1 MEEKNLHYKG
11 SKKFYIGH
19 PSINTYECIGQRGR
33 GKTTYWLH
41 EATKRSID
49 NILFHNGE
57 KPDKFYFLRRSDKD
71 WDKVRQ
77 KGLFQSL
84 LTVPEY
90 KDSLKGYTAEKL
102 WNGRILL
109 GKATGSGKDDIA
121 WIDVGYY
128 GDLNNVKGVSTEDA
142 NVLIFDEIVEKLRM
156 KYKGGDGGI
165 HEPELLASLD
175 ETLFR
180 NKDNWFILLGNDDSP
195 TNPYNEYFHVP
206 FGCDSWSD
214 KDIGFF
220 YETDYSKDM
229 EEEKLK
235 HATGRRW
242 SKSDYSKYSNGHLAL
257 GSISDTLIADKPNY
271 AEHVF
276 NFMIAGVCMT
286 AWYDEKNGV
295 WYMHDNYKADKTKPI
310 FAVTSGDMCIN
321 SLFVGY
327 NTEVIVQFRF
337 RYGQGRVRFNSQK
350 TASLFSLMISL
361 TQ

>member
-41 EATKRSID
+41 EATKRSVE
-49 NILFHNGE
+49 NILDHDSKN
-57 KPDKFYFLRRSDKD
+57 PDKFYFLRRSDKD

-90 KDSLKGYTAEKL
+90 KDSLRGYTVEKL
-102 WNGRILL
+102 WNGHILL
-109 GKATGSGKDDIA
+109 GKKTGDGKDDIA

-180 NKDNWFILLGNDDSP
+180 NKDNWFILLGNDDNP
-195 TNPYNEYFHVP
+195 TNPYNEYFGIP
-206 FGCDSWSD
+206 FGCNSWSD
-214 KDIGFF
+214 KEIGFF

-242 SKSDYSKYSNGHLAL
+242 SKSTYSQYSNGHVAL
-257 GSISDTLIADKPNY
+257 GSISDTLICEKTPY
-271 AEHVF
+271 AEHTF
-276 NFMIAGVCMT
+276 NFMISGTCVT

-295 WYMHDNYKADKTKPI
+295 WFMHDNYKPDKTKPI
-310 FAVTSGDMCIN
+310 FAVTSADMQVN

-327 NTEVIVQFRF
+327 NADIITQFRY

-350 TASLFSLMISL
+350 TAALFSLMIAL